1 MGQENPTGG
10 GLNISSAPSPNS
22 APPTSHTSGH
32 KRKVSEW
39 VWVEA
44 PYGFLHWKSC
54 LEPMASTDSSSTW
67 LRQGVNSSCWD
78 YTEVAQLHTGFPF
91 TELRANV

>member
-1 MGQENPTGG
+1 MGQEKSTGG

-44 PYGFLHWKSC
+44 PYGFLRWKSC
-54 LEPMASTDSSSTW
+54 LEPMASTDSSSHTAQAGSEFI
-67 LRQGVNSSCWD
+67 LLGLHRSGPVTHGVSF
-78 YTEVAQLHTGFPF
+78 H
-91 TELRANV
+91 